1 MSAQESSRE
10 SDPLAELIGDSPGI
24 EALREKVGRLLHH
37 QPEARRFPP
46 ILIYGET
53 GTGKGLLAR
62 GLHRAGPRADGP
74 FVDINCAAIPETLL
88 EAELFGFERGA
99 FTDAKQ
105 AKVGLFQVAHRGTI
119 FLDEVGLLPDGLQAK
134 LLKVIEERSVRRIG
148 GTRNESVDVW
158 ILAATNEDLATAI
171 RERRFREDL
180 YHRLAVLTLWMPPL
194 RERGRDILL
203 LAEHFLK
210 RACAE
215 YHLPQRTLAPDG
227 RAALQAYR
235 WPGNIRELSNVI
247 ERVALLSEAPL
258 VTAKMLQLPDVP
270 LSQPR
275 EAARPDEAISLATA
289 VGTVERDHLLEAL
302 TQTNWNIT
310 RAAAGLGISRDTLRY
325 RIQKHSLHPPGS
337 LQRRRRGASG
347 PKTPAPAVTAPEAP
361 ALAVVTGAPGTVP
374 VPTGVRWE
382 RRRLTLLRAAL
393 AAPPES
399 DSPLYASRALE
410 VLVDKV
416 RNFGGRVEELSPT
429 GIVAAFGL
437 EPVEDAPRRAAHV
450 AMAIQKAAER
460 ARRGGTEPLAVKMG
474 IHVDQ
479 FLVVQA
485 SGTIEIDLEAKRQA
499 WTVLEALVTSA
510 EQDTTV
516 VSEAA
521 APFLE
526 RRFDLVPLG
535 GPELAQGR
543 AYRLVGHERTGLRFG
558 RRMARFV
565 GRRHE
570 LELLHSRL
578 ASAMAGHGQVVGIGG
593 EAGIGK
599 SRLLFEFRQS
609 LAGERVTFLRGR
621 CLSYGSAIPYFPIL
635 DMFRRNYRI
644 TESDRPEMIT
654 EKVRFLLQQVGMD
667 PEEWAPYL
675 LQILGVKEGTER
687 LAPLPPEAIKSRTL
701 ETLRQMSLIGSRE
714 RPTVF
719 AVEDLHW
726 VDKASEECFNSLVE
740 GLGGAR
746 ILFLWTYRPGY
757 QPPWMDKSYA
767 TQMALQPLSPQDSL
781 SVVHS
786 VLQTDQVPEALAER
800 ILAKAEG
807 NPFFLEEL
815 SRAVGEQ
822 ADHRLTVAVPDTIQ
836 EVLLAR
842 INRLSDEPRR
852 LLQAAA
858 ILGRE
863 VSLRLL
869 GAIWEGPGVLDPHL
883 RELTRLEFLYEQT
896 WAAEPVYVFT
906 HALTQEVAY
915 ESLLIPRRQAL
926 HEAAGRALEAL
937 YADRLDEA
945 IDRLAYHYSRTERAD
960 KAVEYLR
967 RSAKKAAQG
976 HAHTEAI
983 RALQEALAHVERLPA
998 QERDRQLLDLTL
1010 RQAYSLTLL
1019 GRFQEVQELLL
1030 RQQERLEHLQD
1041 PAVAGPYYFLLG
1053 RVSLFLGNVEQAV
1066 QSAARSITEAKRC
1079 GDKATMGKA
1088 YYLLAQE
1095 APLSGRGRQGIEH
1108 GQQAVALLEPTGQQ
1122 WWIGQAHWVV
1132 GLNHAQM
1139 GEFEEALQAEARAYA
1154 IGEAA
1159 GDRQLQASAAWAS
1172 GLIRALMGD
1181 WEAGIEACQRGLQHS
1196 PDPLSIAVA
1205 LGWLGHAYLEKG
1217 DFAHA
1222 IPLLQQSVQKLGQF
1236 PFAQFQGWF
1245 MICLAEGHRL
1255 NGEIEKALDLA
1266 NQGLAITK
1274 GAKSSYGVGWSQR
1287 ALGRIALAR
1296 GSLSE
1301 AETHLN
1307 EALQIF
1313 ESLQA
1318 RYDLGRTHLDLA
1330 AVAHAQGKKAEAA
1343 TDLRHAHRLFTASRV
1358 PKYVERTE
1366 QLAKAF
1372 GVALSGE
1379 PPDDLSAA

>member
-1 MSAQESSRE
+1 M
-10 SDPLAELIGDSPGI
+10 DPLAELIGESPGI
-24 EALREKVGRLLHH
+24 EALREKIGRLLQR
-37 QPEARRFPP
+37 QPDARRFPP
-46 ILIYGET
+46 LLIHGET
-53 GTGKGLLAR
+53 GTGKGLVAR
-62 GLHRAGPRADGP
+62 LIHRAGPRADGP

-88 EAELFGFERGA
+88 EAELFGYERGA

-105 AKVGLFQVAHRGTI
+105 AKVGLFQAANRGTI
-119 FLDEVGLLPDGLQAK
+119 FLDEVGLLPEGLQAK
-134 LLKVIEERSVRRIG
+134 LLKVIEERAVRRLG
-148 GTRNESVDVW
+148 STRSEPVDVW
-158 ILAATNEDLATAI
+158 ILTATNEDLAIAT

-180 YHRLAVLTLWMPPL
+180 YHRLAVLTLWVPPL
-194 RERGRDILL
+194 RDRGQDILI
-203 LAEHFLK
+203 LAEHFLQ
-210 RACAE
+210 RACSD
-215 YHLPQRTLAPDG
+215 YHLSQKALAPDA
-227 RAALQAYR
+227 RAALLAYR
-235 WPGNIRELSNVI
+235 WPGNIRELSNVV

-258 VTAKMLQLPDVP
+258 VTAKMLGLQEVP
-270 LSQPR
+270 TGQPR
-275 EAARPDEAISLATA
+275 EAARTDQAISLSAA
-289 VGTVERDHLLEAL
+289 VGNVERDHLLEAL
-302 TQTNWNIT
+302 NQTNWNIT
-310 RAAAGLGISRDTLRY
+310 RAAARLGISRDTLRY
-325 RIQKHSLHPPGS
+325 RIQKHGLRPEGAPPP
-337 LQRRRRGASG
+337 RRRGAAR
-347 PKTPAPAVTAPEAP
+347 PKAPQPAVPAAALPAPALSA
-361 ALAVVTGAPGTVP
+361 AVPGAVP
-374 VPTGVRWE
+374 VPRSVRWE

-393 AAPPES
+393 AVPPLS
-399 DSPLYASRALE
+399 DFPLYATRAVE
-410 VLVDKV
+410 VLVEKAQS
-416 RNFGGRVEELSPT
+416 FGGRVEELSPT
-429 GIVAAFGL
+429 GIVAVFGL
-437 EPVEDAPRRAAHV
+437 EPVEDSPRHAAHA
-450 AMAIQKAAER
+450 AMAIQNAGER
-460 ARRGGTEPLAVKMG
+460 ARRGDAEPLPVKIG
-474 IHVDQ
+474 IHVGQ
-479 FLVVQA
+479 FLVGQA
-485 SGTIEIDLEAKRQA
+485 SGATEIDLDAKRHA
-499 WTVLEALVTSA
+499 WTVLEALVASA
-510 EQDTTV
+510 ELDTIL
-516 VSEAA
+516 VSDAA

-526 RRFDLVPLG
+526 RRFDLVPSGVL
-535 GPELAQGR
+535 EQDLGR
-543 AYRLVGHERTGLRFG
+543 AYRFAGYERTGLRLG
-558 RRMARFV
+558 RRMATFV
-565 GRRHE
+565 GRRRE
-570 LELLHSRL
+570 LELLQSRL
-578 ASAMAGHGQVVGIGG
+578 ASAIGGHGQVVGIGG

-609 LAGERVTFLRGR
+609 LAGERVTYLRGR
-621 CLSYGSAIPYFPIL
+621 CLSYGSAIPYFTIL

-644 TESDRPEMIT
+644 AETDRPEAIT
-654 EKVRFLLQQVGMD
+654 EKVRFLLHEVGMD

-675 LQILGVKEGTER
+675 HQLLGVKEGTEQ
-687 LAPLPPEAIKSRTL
+687 LAALTPEAIKSRTL
-701 ETLRQMSLIGSRE
+701 EALRQLGLKSSR
-714 RPTVF
+714 RGPIVF

-726 VDKASEECFNSLVE
+726 VDKTSEECLDSLVE
-740 GLGGAR
+740 SLGGAS
-746 ILFLWTYRPGY
+746 ILFLCTYRPGY
-757 QPPWMDKSYA
+757 QPPWIDKSYA

-786 VLQTDQVPEALAER
+786 VLQTEQVPEPLAQL
-800 ILAKAEG
+800 ILGKAEG

-815 SRAVGEQ
+815 SRAFGEQ
-822 ADHRLTVAVPDTIQ
+822 ADHRPTVAVPDTIQ

-842 INRLSDEPRR
+842 INRLSDEPKR

-869 GAIWEGPGVLDPHL
+869 GAIWEGPGVLDAHL

-896 WAAEPVYVFT
+896 RPTEPVYVFT

-967 RSAKKAAQG
+967 RFASKAARG
-976 HAHTEAI
+976 HAHLEAFS
-983 RALQEALAHVERLPA
+983 ALQVAFGHVDRLPA
-998 QERDRQLLDLTL
+998 DERDRQLLDLTL
-1010 RQAYSLTLL
+1010 RQASSLIYL
-1019 GRFQEVQELLL
+1019 GRFKEVQELLL

-1041 PAVAGPYYFLLG
+1041 PAMAGHYYFLLG
-1053 RVSLFLGNVEQAV
+1053 RASLFLGDVDQAV

-1181 WEAGIEACQRGLQHS
+1181 WEAGIEACQRSLQHS
-1196 PDPLSIAVA
+1196 PDPLSIAIA

-1217 DFAHA
+1217 DLAHA
-1222 IPLLQQSVQKLGQF
+1222 IPLLQQSIQKLGQF

-1245 MICLAEGHRL
+1245 MISLAEGHLL

-1274 GAKSSYGVGWSQR
+1274 GAKSLYGVGWSQR

-1301 AETHLN
+1301 AETYLN

-1313 ESLQA
+1313 HSLQA
-1318 RYDLGRTHLDLA
+1318 RYDLGRTRLDLA
-1330 AVAHAQGKKAEAA
+1330 ALAHAQGKQAESA
-1343 TDLRHAHRLFTASRV
+1343 THLKEAHSLFRALRV
-1358 PKYVERTE
+1358 PRHVERTE

-1372 GVALSGE
+1372 GVPLSEE
-1379 PPDDLSAA
+1379 PER